1 MNGNWSLQDVNFGKM
16 SVHGNPQKKL
26 LFFAK
31 QILVYLYLSIRQE
44 LILGNVMESKSSSSV
59 RDMTP
64 SKPLSLTNVK
74 IPITKIIFRLQIKF
88 ASTGM
93 LQRDNSIFIVNPCR
107 FLFPHFP
114 RWQSYYLMTN
124 LLYNWVWV

>member
-1 MNGNWSLQDVNFGKM
+1 MRFYYSLVMNGNWSLQDVNFGKM
-16 SVHGNPQKKL
+16 SVHGNPPKKL
-26 LFFAK
+26 FFFAQ
-31 QILVYLYLSIRQE
+31 QILVYLYLSIVRQE
-44 LILGNVMESKSSSSV
+44 LILGNVMESKSSSLV

-107 FLFPHFP
+107 FLFPI
-114 RWQSYYLMTN
+114 SL
-124 LLYNWVWV
+124 VGKVII